1 MGKTI
6 KGKDKAER
14 KLAAARI
21 KIAKKTKRS
30 AAAVACIALALFVA
44 GCVAGCV
51 APGDQQQP
59 SRSQTQNNDF
69 RDCIVVVA
77 SQCTVSNR
85 IVRADGSKDVPSLE
99 LFTQTLA
106 NDGSETVSPTATAT
120 PTMDVRPDID
130 VEVPVNKSGGGAQSV
145 GSVLGDAAAS
155 LIKGVVDKGSTAS
168 AGASS
173 TTLPCTDG
181 NCTDGSCADGSCN
194 P

>member
-44 GCVAGCV
+44 GCVA
-51 APGDQQQP
+51 PGDQQQP

-69 RDCIVVVA
+69 RDCM
-77 SQCTVSNR
+77 VSNR

-130 VEVPVNKSGGGAQSV
+130 VEVPVNK
-145 GSVLGDAAAS
+145 
-155 LIKGVVDKGSTAS
+155 
-168 AGASS
+168 
-173 TTLPCTDG
+173 
-181 NCTDGSCADGSCN
+181 
-194 P
+194 